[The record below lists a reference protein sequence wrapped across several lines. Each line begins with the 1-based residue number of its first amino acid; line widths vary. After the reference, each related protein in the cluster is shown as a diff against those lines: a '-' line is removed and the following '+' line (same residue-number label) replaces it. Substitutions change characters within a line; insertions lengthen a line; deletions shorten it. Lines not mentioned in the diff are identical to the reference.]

1 MTTSTEVTTPR
12 EHLSWCKGRAMDY
25 VDRGQLD
32 QAWASF
38 VSDMRKHEGT
48 RDHAAISLGST
59 MFMSNMLST
68 RHEMEK
74 FIKGFN

>member
-1 MTTSTEVTTPR
+1 MTTTEVTTAK
-12 EHLSWCKGRAMDY
+12 EHLSWCKDRAMEY

-32 QAWASF
+32 QAWISF

-48 RDHAAISLGST
+48 RDHAAINLGAT